1 VVGFKY
7 RIGSTNLTLRIHQI
21 VFQGYSGL
29 KPGWTRLSFSY
40 YLSKEEF
47 KFILSAVEFIAAYGH
62 RFLPLYKFDWITGN
76 WTFRKQAIKYH
87 IMREELS
94 LGAEP
99 MKLPN
104 YKANHVA
111 DKFEKPRANNHKFE
125 NYLESANKIALSLP
139 DINQQT
145 MSIPKGVHPDWVTFH
160 I

>member
-1 VVGFKY
+1 MLSSRLCRGT
-7 RIGSTNLTLRIHQI
+7 TNLKHRLHKIN
-21 VFQGYSGL
+21 FQGYGGL

-94 LGAEP
+94 LGTEP
-99 MKLPN
+99 LMRSN
-104 YKANHVA
+104 YKANHNA
-111 DKFEKPRANNHKFE
+111 DKFEKPQANNQKFE
-125 NYLESANKIALSLP
+125 SYLEKCQENCPFLA
-139 DINQQT
+139 
-145 MSIPKGVHPDWVTFH
+145 
-160 I
+160 